1 MTALIRE
8 MVENRCQN
16 HSKIDAKM
24 YQNRLQKKAKRKNTK
39 SVKTNDPPSFLL
51 DFSKLRESKNQ
62 ENLVKDALENDL
74 KFKCDSELDFSR
86 ILVDFGA
93 ILGAKIGPKWKKN
106 VIKKRC
112 DFKTKL

>member
-39 SVKTNDPPSFLL
+39 SVKTNNPPSFLL

-62 ENLVKDALENDL
+62 ENLVVFEMNIETWDCTLYMIYEYERIVEYED
-74 KFKCDSELDFSR
+74 KFIVLC
-86 ILVDFGA
+86 
-93 ILGAKIGPKWKKN
+93 
-106 VIKKRC
+106 
-112 DFKTKL
+112 